1 MSRHIFS
8 STIVGIEGHPVVVE
22 VDVSRGLPQ
31 FTIVGLPD
39 ATVQESRERIR
50 AAIRNSGFAFPNAR
64 VTVNLAPA
72 DLKKEGA
79 YFDLPIALALIEE
92 TLGEGTLSSLSEH
105 DCVIGELA
113 LNGELRPVRGMLSI
127 ALSARERGMKRL
139 IIPESNISEA
149 TLVKEL
155 EFVGAKTLKDLVAY
169 LSGDKDSNVTV
180 EVGKGISNISLKE
193 DPILHD
199 ADFAY
204 IRGQEHV
211 KRALEIAAAGAHNIF
226 MMGPPGGGKTML
238 ARALATILP
247 PLSENEVLEVTRLYS
262 VAGFGKG
269 NLVRERPFRQPHH
282 NASVPALVGGG
293 NSVRPGEIT
302 LAHRGVLF
310 LDELGEFPRSV
321 LESLRQ
327 PLEEGK
333 ITVARASG
341 SVTFPA
347 RFTFVVAQNPCPCG
361 FFRDPTKKCTC
372 TIGQV
377 QKYHKKISGPLLD
390 RIDMH
395 LEVPAVSIE
404 KLSKHELAEP
414 SSSVRKRV
422 EDARERQRER
432 LEPLGL
438 MTNAELT
445 VPYIRDY
452 VKLSEKA
459 EELLKDAAERL
470 KLSARGYF
478 RTIKLAQTIADLASS
493 PIIDTAHI
501 AEAIQYRPQN
511 FLAL

>member
-1 MSRHIFS
+1 MSRKIFS
-8 STIVGIEGHPVVVE
+8 SALVGIEGHPVVVE

-50 AAIRNSGFAFPNAR
+50 AAIRNSGFSFPSAR

-92 TLGEGTLSSLSEH
+92 TFGEKARFSLSEH
-105 DCVIGELA
+105 DCVVGELA
-113 LNGELRPVRGMLSI
+113 LNGELRPVRGILSI
-127 ALSARERGMKRL
+127 ALSARDRGSKRL
-139 IIPESNISEA
+139 IIPEGNVSEG
-149 TLVKEL
+149 TLVKDL
-155 EFVGAKTLKDLVAY
+155 ECIGVQTLKDLIGY
-169 LSGDKDSNVTV
+169 LSGDKDSEVTV
-180 EVGKGISNISLKE
+180 TVGKGITDAPSSVE
-193 DPILHD
+193 TSLHD

-211 KRALEIAAAGAHNIF
+211 KRALEIAAAGAHNLF
-226 MMGPPGGGKTML
+226 MIGPPGGGKTML

-247 PLSENEVLEVTRLYS
+247 PLSHDEVLEVTRLYS
-262 VAGFGKG
+262 AAGLGRG
-269 NLVRERPFRQPHH
+269 GLVRERPFRQPHH
-282 NASVPALVGGG
+282 SASIPALVGGG
-293 NSVRPGEIT
+293 NTVRPGEIT

-310 LDELGEFPRSV
+310 LDELGEFQRSV

-327 PLEEGK
+327 PLEEGR

-341 SVTFPA
+341 SVAFPA

-361 FFRDPTKKCTC
+361 FFRDPTKTCTC

-404 KLSKHELAEP
+404 KLSNDELAEP
-414 SSSVRKRV
+414 SSTVRKRV
-422 EDARERQRER
+422 EAARERQRER
-432 LEPLGL
+432 LENLGL
-438 MTNAELT
+438 LTNAELL
-445 VPYIRDY
+445 VPHIREH
-452 VKLSEKA
+452 VELSPKA
-459 EELLKDAAERL
+459 EELLNTAAERL

-493 PIIDTAHI
+493 GEVDTPHI
-501 AEAIQYRPQN
+501 AEALQYRPQN